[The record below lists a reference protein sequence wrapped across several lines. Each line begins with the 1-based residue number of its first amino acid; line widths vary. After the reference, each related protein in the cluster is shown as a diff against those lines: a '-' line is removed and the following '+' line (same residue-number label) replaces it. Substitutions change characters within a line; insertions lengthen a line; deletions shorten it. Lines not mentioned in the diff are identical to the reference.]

1 VHPANACGV
10 QSRCSGTAVQ
20 IAGLARRN
28 LSPCF
33 ARAAVHHPR
42 YQFDR
47 MLLPVRESLIG
58 GRHTSRRP
66 RLLVVPDLVDCCS
79 LLQTV
84 VGLRCITAV
93 GAAPIMARHAVKQCE
108 RAAFMHSRRSA
119 RLTAAAH
126 NSSGR
131 RTRSFQIQSSS
142 APPIHLIAASAW
154 PESEPEPVHLGL
166 TEPGVHVRSRAL
178 PLPLPSLR
186 LFPESYYCNLTSI
199 TSLVLRCSLLPHC

>member
-66 RLLVVPDLVDCCS
+66 RLLVVPGLVDCCS

-108 RAAFMHSRRSA
+108 RAAFMHSCRSA
-119 RLTAAAH
+119 RLTAAQQQWPQNQKLPIPVQLTPS
-126 NSSGR
+126 NSSHCR
-131 RTRSFQIQSSS
+131 I
-142 APPIHLIAASAW
+142 
-154 PESEPEPVHLGL
+154 
-166 TEPGVHVRSRAL
+166 
-178 PLPLPSLR
+178 R
-186 LFPESYYCNLTSI
+186 LAR
-199 TSLVLRCSLLPHC
+199 V